1 MDISEQLIE
10 LNSIKASIRAAI
22 EAKGVVI
29 PAGASFA
36 SFADYIDEIPT
47 GGGGGGNIIKE
58 DVTRVIA
65 TELVPPSITIGDVNR
80 DLRETVSFE
89 EYKEWQIHGNIHIVT
104 AQEAQLAGLYEG
116 WALMDEYIEN
126 NYVYNA
132 LKTQVDTNED
142 VTLTMNIQTT
152 QVWEQQTRTQALIG
166 TQYGDNKFAIG
177 LDGINGRFV
186 LVDKRGGY
194 SESSCT
200 TYGTSGLVHANE
212 SLTVT
217 IRFNNGTVTL
227 SYQTYTPPNALIGA
241 MNRETIQCTMSN
253 PCILKLGGAY
263 SGDSQWAGFA
273 GYIDI
278 DNITL
283 T

>member
-1 MDISEQLIE
+1 MDISEQLIV
-10 LNSIKASIRAAI
+10 LNNIKKDIRDTII
-22 EAKGVVI
+22 EKGVDI
-29 PAGASFA
+29 PVDAPFT
-36 SFADYIDEIPT
+36 DYATYVGDIE
-47 GGGGGGNIIKE
+47 GGGGGGSPVLK
-58 DVTRVIA
+58 DVARRVISDRLIESPPIVDGATRVISD
-65 TELVPPSITIGDVNR
+65 E
-80 DLRETVSFE
+80 VS
-89 EYKEWQIHGNIHIVT
+89 YAVYSPWQIHGNIHIVT

-116 WALMDEYIEN
+116 WALMDEYVDS
-126 NYVYNA
+126 NYIYNA
-132 LKTQVDTNED
+132 IKTQVDTNED

-166 TQYGDNKFAIG
+166 TQSGDNKFAIG

-200 TYGTSGLVHANE
+200 TYGTSGLVNANE

-217 IRFNNGTVTL
+217 VRFNNGTVTL